1 MRENLKVLNVNREFS
16 FEMLS
21 VELLL
26 PSGHHMLIIGLYDP
40 LSFQY
45 DEGDVIDPIIARS
58 DTFLDIQPNGVV
70 LCGGNLNRLHL
81 DCLSTSS
88 GLVPMVNFAIGRT
101 SILGDC
107 LTNHPELFNDPYAFK
122 H

>member
-40 LSFQY
+40 TSFQY
-45 DEGDVIDPIIARS
+45 DEGDLIDPIIARS
-58 DTFLDIQPNGVV
+58 DTFLDIYIQMG
-70 LCGGNLNRLHL
+70 
-81 DCLSTSS
+81 
-88 GLVPMVNFAIGRT
+88 
-101 SILGDC
+101 
-107 LTNHPELFNDPYAFK
+107 
-122 H
+122 

>member
-1 MRENLKVLNVNREFS
+1 
-16 FEMLS
+16 
-21 VELLL
+21 
-26 PSGHHMLIIGLYDP
+26 MLIIGLYDP

-45 DEGDVIDPIIARS
+45 EEGDVIDPIIARS

-81 DCLSTSS
+81 NCLSTSS